1 MAETPRRAKRPYVRP
16 RIGSSVFRSLW
27 YLFAFVGLLIV
38 AFLLP
43 RSPPPPRSAT
53 GDWRFEVS
61 TPVAGLPAG
70 TMSLLAHGGHYTL
83 DFETPDGTVGVEI
96 GHLDEDHG
104 RIEMTPVRLITV
116 DAAGVGRREQPPPR
130 SFSVHFEDDAM
141 VLTDPS
147 GVEIRCAPHPFS
159 SD

>member
-1 MAETPRRAKRPYVRP
+1 MADTPSRTKRPYVRP

-27 YLFAFVGLLIV
+27 YLFAFVGLVIV

-43 RSPPPPRSAT
+43 RSPLPQRSAI

-83 DFETPDGTVGVEI
+83 DFETPDGTRGVEI
-96 GHLDEDHG
+96 GRLEEGDG
-104 RIEMTPVRLITV
+104 RLEMTPVRLLTV
-116 DAAGVGRREQPPPR
+116 DAAGVGRRDRPLSR
-130 SFSVHFEDDAM
+130 SFSVRFEDDTM

-147 GVEIRCAPHPFS
+147 GVEIRCAAHPFL
-159 SD
+159 DD